1 VCIVVVM
8 VDRTHEDRKA
18 YFLEQLKIGDKWAD
32 YVAQQITDGGKYAH
46 ATPTMVAES
55 EEQVAIFTALEKDIL
70 LDKGRTLEV
79 KSRSIYFTGV
89 DDYPF
94 ETVFVDTVEGWEA
107 KLSHPVAVAV
117 VSQKSGGIVVVPV
130 STASLWSVRRVF
142 DSKRGFEVTVL
153 ECPKGLLRSFEEFL
167 AWL

>member
-1 VCIVVVM
+1 MIETE
-8 VDRTHEDRKA
+8 RRA
-18 YFLEQLKIGDKWAD
+18 YFLEQLHIGDQWAE
-32 YVAQQITDGGKYAH
+32 YVAKHITEAGKYAH
-46 ATPTMVAES
+46 ATPTMIAETP
-55 EEQVAIFTALEKDIL
+55 EQIAAFTALEKDIL
-70 LDKGRTLEV
+70 LDKNRTLEV

-94 ETVFVDTVEGWEA
+94 ETVFVDTVEGWQA
-107 KLSHPVAVAV
+107 KQCKAVAVAV
-117 VSQKSGGIVVVPV
+117 VSQRSGGIVIVPV
-130 STASLWSVRRVF
+130 STESMWSTRSVF